1 VADGWPR
8 GVCAAAGP
16 GTLAATIRFPGR
28 DAEENGAHYMDTQRL
43 ILLVIFSFSLVLL
56 WDAWEKANQPPP
68 QVAASAVQS
77 QGVPTPT
84 PRTSPENL
92 SASTSPSTARATG
105 VPGAEAPAAQG
116 TTVQVRTDLVVA
128 TINTLGGTLQ
138 RLELLKHKAQADEN
152 KNFVLLGRSYNYDA
166 ESGLIGDGLPNH
178 RTIWRVLPGP
188 RELSVGEDKLEV
200 RLAAE
205 GPNGLSVEKVYTF
218 HRNRYLIDV
227 GFEIKNRGTAPVTAD
242 TYFQLVR
249 NDKDPPGQTH
259 TSRTYFGPVM
269 YTAESKYKKISFSDI
284 EEGKAEYPKH
294 ADDGW
299 IGIVQ
304 HYFVSAWVPTGKL
317 PREFYLKH
325 LPDGL
330 FAAGLIVSTPRVAPG
345 ASVRVDV
352 PLFAGPQEQKRLRS
366 VAPGFDL
373 VVDYGWLSII
383 AWPLFWLLEKYHGLT
398 GNWGVAIILLTI
410 TVKLVFF
417 PLSAASYKSMAK
429 MKLVTPRLTKL
440 REMYGN
446 DRAKLNQAM
455 MELYKTEKINP
466 LGGCFPIVVQIPVF
480 IALYWTLLAAIE
492 LRHAPFIF
500 WIKDLSA
507 LDPYYVLPILMT
519 ISMVIQTRMNPKPP
533 DPVQAKVMTFMP
545 FVFSVFFFFFPAGLV
560 LYWLVNNIL
569 SILQQ
574 WQIQRM
580 FTRDKPAH
588 DKR

>member
-1 VADGWPR
+1 
-8 GVCAAAGP
+8 
-16 GTLAATIRFPGR
+16 
-28 DAEENGAHYMDTQRL
+28 MDTQRL

-56 WDAWEKANQPPP
+56 WDAWEKVGQPAP
-68 QVAASAVQS
+68 QLAAPAAQHE
-77 QGVPTPT
+77 GIPTPT
-84 PRTSPENL
+84 PRPYPANL
-92 SASTSPSTARATG
+92 SPATSPSSVPATG
-105 VPGAEAPAAQG
+105 VPGTQAPAVQG
-116 TTVQVRTDLVVA
+116 ATVEIRTDLVVA
-128 TINTLGGTLQ
+128 TIHTVGGTLQ
-138 RLELLKHKAQADEN
+138 RLELLKHKAQADDS
-152 KNFVLLGRSYNYDA
+152 KNFVLLGQSYNYEA

-178 RTIWRVLPGP
+178 RTVWRVLPGS
-188 RELSVGEDKLEV
+188 RELAPGADTLEV
-200 RLAAE
+200 RFAAD

-218 HRNRYLIDV
+218 YRNRYLIDV
-227 GFEIKNRGTAPVTAD
+227 AFEIKNRGTAPVTAD
-242 TYFQLVR
+242 AYFQLVR
-249 NDKDPPGQTH
+249 NDKDPPGQTR

-304 HYFVSAWVPTGKL
+304 HYFVSAWVPNGKL
-317 PREFYLKH
+317 PREFYLKR

-330 FAAGLIVSTPRVAPG
+330 FAAGLIVSTPRLAPG
-345 ASVRVDV
+345 SSAHVDV
-352 PLFAGPQEQKRLRS
+352 PLFSGPQEQKRLKA

-383 AWPLFWLLEKYHGLT
+383 AWPLFWLLAKYHSLT
-398 GNWGVAIILLTI
+398 GNWGVAIILLTV

-417 PLSAASYKSMAK
+417 PLSAASYKSMAR

-455 MELYKTEKINP
+455 MEMYKTEKINP

-480 IALYWTLLAAIE
+480 IALYWTLLGAIE

-533 DPVQAKVMTFMP
+533 DPIQAKVMTFMP
-545 FVFSVFFFFFPAGLV
+545 FIFSVFFFFFPAGLV

-588 DKR
+588 GKR